1 MNNKIIPFLCIFM
14 IAVPTLAFAH
24 GGGHEEKNNS
34 DSQGE
39 ETRALNN
46 SIYAIDSEKDTEP
59 PIVGGDPLGFS
70 LSNTDILSGEDL
82 LTGVGTSD
90 GEPMIRFK
98 KQVDPQ
104 SGHSQHE
111 KQNQHVE
118 KATHEWVTF
127 NSKGHGVAA
136 GITIIAGLVFAALSF
151 FRIGEGMPKI
161 PHNH

>member
-1 MNNKIIPFLCIFM
+1 MNNKTIPFLFIFM
-14 IAVPTLAFAH
+14 VAASTLAFAH
-24 GGGHEEKNNS
+24 GGGHGEKNNS
-34 DSQGE
+34 DSQAE
-39 ETRALNN
+39 ETRALND
-46 SIYAIDSEKDTEP
+46 SIYAINNEKDTEP
-59 PIVGGDPLGFS
+59 SIVGGAPLDFS

-82 LTGVGTSD
+82 LTGVGMGD

-98 KQVDPQ
+98 NQVNPQ

-127 NSKGHGVAA
+127 NSKGHGVAV

-151 FRIGEGMPKI
+151 FRIGEGMPKT